1 MKLPRTFLA
10 AFFAAC
16 FMTVAALAADASP
29 AGTWK
34 WTQAG
39 RGGNPGTERT
49 LKLELKDGQ
58 LSGKVLAYQG
68 QQGEMPENP
77 IVDASFKGGAV
88 AFSVKVT
95 WGDNSFVVKYAG
107 QLDGDT
113 LKGTIERP
121 GRDGGDP
128 TKTEWVAKRA
138 K

>member
-1 MKLPRTFLA
+1 MKPHRTLLA
-10 AFFAAC
+10 AILAAC
-16 FMTVAALAADASP
+16 FMTVAAFAADASP

-39 RGGNPGTERT
+39 RGGNPGSERT

-58 LSGKVLAYQG
+58 LSGLVAGYQG
-68 QQGEMPENP
+68 AQGQIPDNP
-77 IVDASFKGGAV
+77 IIDASFKGGAV

-95 WGDNSFVVKYAG
+95 YGDNSFVIKYVG
-107 QLDGDT
+107 QVDGDT